1 VKRALISVF
10 DKEGIVEF
18 AEALTKLGWEII
30 STGGTSKVLSEAG
43 IDILEVEE
51 ITNFPE
57 ILDGRVKT
65 LNPYIHGGLL
75 YKRDDEG
82 HVKTIEEM
90 GIGAIDMVVNNLYP
104 FEKTVNTEGISQ
116 AEIIENID
124 IGGPSM
130 IRAAAK
136 NYRHVSVI
144 VDPKD
149 YDLVL
154 DELTKAGRISEETN
168 RYLAAKVFNYTA
180 YYDALIAKYFNEIS
194 ETQFPDRLTLTYEKE
209 QDLRY
214 GENPHQAAAFYREIG
229 DVTGTLAGAKQVHG
243 KALSFNNIND
253 ANGALRVLKEF
264 DEPTIVA
271 VKHANPCGIGSGE
284 SLEEAYIKAY
294 ECDKV
299 SIFGGIIAANR
310 VIDKAVAEHINSIFI
325 EVVLAPGFSPEALEV
340 LTQKKNIR
348 LLEIADIE
356 KEIHEFDTKKVF
368 GGLLVQERDKILL
381 LDDMEIVTRRAPTD
395 KELEDLIF
403 AWKAAKNINSN
414 GVVLAKDKATIG
426 IGLGEVNR
434 VWAVEN
440 AIERGKDK
448 LEGSVLA
455 SDGFFPFKDSIEALA
470 KHGIKA
476 VIQPGGSIRDEEVIE
491 EADKNDM
498 AMIFTGIRHFKH

>member
-1 VKRALISVF
+1 MKRALISVF

-154 DELTKAGRISEETN
+154 DELTKAGRLSEETN

-194 ETQFPDRLTLTYEKE
+194 ETQFPYRLTLTYEKE